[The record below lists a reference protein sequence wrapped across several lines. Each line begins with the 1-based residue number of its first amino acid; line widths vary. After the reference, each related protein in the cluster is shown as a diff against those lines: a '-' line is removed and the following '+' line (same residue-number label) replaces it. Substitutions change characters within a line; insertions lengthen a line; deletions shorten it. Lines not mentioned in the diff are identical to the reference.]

1 MFNKLAMI
9 VPVITE
15 SHSLIFWSCQSNKSM
30 LIRDHLELEECICP
44 VLMKFYWSGSSFWR
58 SFSFHAS
65 KTATTS
71 FVSQSRSWSFPE
83 RRGWLWLR
91 PFFGRCCCL
100 LSFSPGKKISIY
112 SYMLEYV
119 LFYSDGCFIGFG
131 VDFGNI
137 EDKSLTEIRYW
148 ERLGTAL
155 FFSETS
161 LRFMRGFFILAFFI
175 FFLTYY
181 IVVIYLEL
189 RLMI

>member
-1 MFNKLAMI
+1 MFNKLAMLAS
-9 VPVITE
+9 VLVG
-15 SHSLIFWSCQSNKSM
+15 SNSLIFWSCQSNKSM

-83 RRGWLWLR
+83 SCGWLWLR

-131 VDFGNI
+131 VDSGNI
-137 EDKSLTEIRYW
+137 KDRSLTEIRYW
-148 ERLGTAL
+148 ERLGTARFFRKRHCGLCAASLFQLFL
-155 FFSETS
+155 FFSWHTT
-161 LRFMRGFFILAFFI
+161 LWQY
-175 FFLTYY
+175 T
-181 IVVIYLEL
+181 
-189 RLMI
+189 